1 VKGRKINSINKA
13 NEIVVGFFF
22 FHDTTMERNSTRV
35 FPSVKL
41 WILSRLSLN
50 ILRTITPSYYL
61 SVILKT
67 RSIRRKHP
75 TES

>member
-1 VKGRKINSINKA
+1 
-13 NEIVVGFFF
+13 
-22 FHDTTMERNSTRV
+22 MERNSTRV